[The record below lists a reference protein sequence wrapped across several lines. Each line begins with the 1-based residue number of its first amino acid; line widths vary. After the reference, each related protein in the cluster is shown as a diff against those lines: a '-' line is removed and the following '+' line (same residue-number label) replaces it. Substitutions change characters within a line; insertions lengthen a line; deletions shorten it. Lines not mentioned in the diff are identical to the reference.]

1 MKHSTQRE
9 ELGTHGTWKTTD
21 KSLFGAI
28 QLWHHKQEKKNPP
41 NYFSQIFISSLFQ
54 GLSKWFV

>member
-9 ELGTHGTWKTTD
+9 ELGTHVTWKTTD
-21 KSLFGAI
+21 KSLFGAV
-28 QLWHHKQEKKNPP
+28 QLWHKQGKKPS
-41 NYFSQIFISSLFQ
+41 NYFSKIFIYSLFQ